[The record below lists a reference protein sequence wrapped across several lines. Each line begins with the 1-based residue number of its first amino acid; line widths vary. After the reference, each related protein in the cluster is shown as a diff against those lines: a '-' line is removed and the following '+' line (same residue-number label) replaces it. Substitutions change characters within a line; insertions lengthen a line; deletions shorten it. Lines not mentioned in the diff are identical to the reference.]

1 MELGVRA
8 NGCLWPF
15 LIVGTILIA
24 SMAKFEKLLGFTASE
39 DTLAITYAP
48 ANA

>member
-1 MELGVRA
+1 
-8 NGCLWPF
+8 
-15 LIVGTILIA
+15 
-24 SMAKFEKLLGFTASE
+24 MAKFEKLLGFTASE